1 MAKSIYLILFI
12 TTLTLVLFITTEER
26 VNSCVNTL
34 KKLSFILLFLAF
46 IYIIMFKQYN
56 IYYIILLIYKLII
69 IVILFKLF
77 FLNMSFGN
85 MHQGIYGVLKPLK
98 RINVDLEKFSFDI
111 TLSIHFI
118 KFFLQS
124 RQMIKEIQNINGKRN
139 YNIKNMVLPQI
150 IYTINEL
157 ENLQCNLKIKLYKL
171 DYKKINLVSK
181 IIFVLIFMMF
191 IICLFKEVM

>member
-1 MAKSIYLILFI
+1 
-12 TTLTLVLFITTEER
+12 
-26 VNSCVNTL
+26 
-34 KKLSFILLFLAF
+34 
-46 IYIIMFKQYN
+46 
-56 IYYIILLIYKLII
+56 
-69 IVILFKLF
+69 
-77 FLNMSFGN
+77 
-85 MHQGIYGVLKPLK
+85 
-98 RINVDLEKFSFDI
+98 
-111 TLSIHFI
+111 
-118 KFFLQS
+118 
-124 RQMIKEIQNINGKRN
+124 MIKEIQNINGKRN